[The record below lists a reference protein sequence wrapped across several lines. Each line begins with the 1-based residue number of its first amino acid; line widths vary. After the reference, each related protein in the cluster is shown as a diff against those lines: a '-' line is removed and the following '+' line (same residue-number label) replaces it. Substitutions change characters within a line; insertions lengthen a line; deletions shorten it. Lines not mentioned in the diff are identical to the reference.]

1 MTLYTAEPLDLS
13 RLDPEPLVVADAEA
27 TRLEMLGV
35 LQTLWDE
42 ARVKDPTL
50 PPIDVLGLRANPA
63 SLVTNEFAYGLTL
76 VRQAINDTA
85 DALRLAKAVDGA
97 LEHLAATYHRTQ
109 RQIIV
114 PATDTTAAI
123 YETDAELRSKAQLAP
138 EALADLA
145 LTPGGYIYK
154 VRTAFAD
161 RIKDV
166 RPIRRGGG
174 HIELRLLG
182 RTGSGLVDDATIA
195 EILRAFNPEGM
206 TQSTDILSVFSAE
219 IDVVAPRLTLVIG
232 RGPDPVAVAAAAR
245 SSLAAYA
252 ASIHRVG
259 KTVYR
264 EALSAAAHVSPV
276 ITVRVEDPMEDV
288 IGDMARAPYIDP
300 AAIVVE
306 TEIV

>member
-13 RLDPEPLVVADAEA
+13 RLDTAPLVTVDAEA
-27 TRLEMLGV
+27 TRLQMLGV
-35 LQTLWDE
+35 LQSLWDE

-50 PPIDVLGLRANPA
+50 PPLEVLGLRANPA
-63 SLVTNEFAYGLTL
+63 ALLNNEFAYGLTL
-76 VRQAINDTA
+76 VKEAINDAA
-85 DALRLAKAVDGA
+85 DSLRLARAVNGA
-97 LEHLAATYHRTQ
+97 LDHLTASYHRTQ

-114 PATDTTAAI
+114 PATETTPAV
-123 YETDAELRSKAQLAP
+123 YETDAELRARAQLAP

-182 RTGSGLVDDATIA
+182 RSGDGAVDDATVA
-195 EILRAFNPEGM
+195 EVLRAFEPEGM

-219 IDVVAPRLTLVIG
+219 IVPIAPRLTLVFG
-232 RGPDPVAVAAAAR
+232 RGPDPQVVAAAAR
-245 SSLAAYA
+245 ASLATYA
-252 ASIHRVG
+252 ASLHRIG
-259 KTVYR
+259 TTVYR
-264 EALSAAAHVSPV
+264 EAIASAAHVSPV
-276 ITVRVEDPMEDV
+276 ITVRVEEPAAD
-288 IGDMARAPYIDP
+288 IAGDIVKAPYIDP
-300 AAIVVE
+300 SAITIE